1 MDIRRYLGRSIRLKL
16 NTGSTIIQGEIT
28 KGGRKF
34 DNEYR
39 ENAAVCF
46 MNREDMKDLS
56 VKEGENV
63 KLRNGVGEVV
73 LCAKEGN
80 TQKGEV
86 FVPRGPWI
94 NTIIP
99 SETFGTGSP
108 MYKGIDV
115 EIEITDENVLSLEDI
130 LRIYKQEIH

>member
-1 MDIRRYLGRSIRLKL
+1 MDIRRYLRRSIRLKL
-16 NTGSTIIQGEIT
+16 NTGSTMIQGEII

-39 ENAAVCF
+39 KIAAVCF
-46 MNREDMKDLS
+46 MNMEDMKDLS

-63 KLRNGVGEVV
+63 KLRNDVGEVV

-80 TQKGEV
+80 TQRGEV

-108 MYKGIDV
+108 MYKGIGV

-130 LRIYKQEIH
+130 LRIYKK